1 MRITILQRFLNLY
14 AKLKSSTGLAD
25 MTPERAAELEKK
37 LLELKEKP
45 SQRIPYGVAEVLIE
59 KHRHAPY
66 ALIRAIEDI
75 HGIE

>member
-1 MRITILQRFLNLY
+1 
-14 AKLKSSTGLAD
+14 

-59 KHRHAPY
+59 KYRHAPY
-66 ALIRAIEDI
+66 ALIRAVEDI